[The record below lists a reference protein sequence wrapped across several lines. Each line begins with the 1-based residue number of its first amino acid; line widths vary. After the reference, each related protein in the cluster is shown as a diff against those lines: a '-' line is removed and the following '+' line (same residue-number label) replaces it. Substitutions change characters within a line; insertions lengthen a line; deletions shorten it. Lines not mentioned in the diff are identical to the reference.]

1 MNARTQ
7 LFEFSCESRHV
18 PEIVSTIFH
27 TILIHRTTG
36 KHTPKMD
43 NSNAYTVG
51 SVGFCD
57 LDCDFLDYTYVQ
69 INSNELAQRM
79 NQEII
84 AFSEGLKSGECNKI
98 SLEFFTRKKRSWP
111 LNFQSENIPWEIWT
125 VKIELMQL
133 SNENERQ
140 VLREKL
146 SDLLGEKVRQIID
159 IMDKPDYTPKLQNQS
174 QLDTIYESEFKDI
187 QPYLFRVY
195 YSLDGSVNQVSVGT
209 TMKRMIKDAL
219 SFS

>member
-7 LFEFSCESRHV
+7 LFEFSCESRQV
-18 PEIVSTIFH
+18 PEIVSTIFN
-27 TILIHRTTG
+27 TVLIHRTAG
-36 KHTPKMD
+36 KHTAKPD
-43 NSNAYTVG
+43 NPNAYTIG

-57 LDCDFLDYTYVQ
+57 VDCDFLDYTYVQ
-69 INSNELAQRM
+69 LNSNELSQRV
-79 NQEII
+79 NQDVL
-84 AFSEGLKSGECNKI
+84 AFAEGLKASDCNKI
-98 SLEFFTRKKRSWP
+98 SLEFFTRKKKSWP

-146 SDLLGEKVRQIID
+146 SDLLGEKVRQIIE
-159 IMDKPDYTPKLQNQS
+159 IMDKPDYTPKLQNQN
-174 QLDTIYESEFKDI
+174 QLDSIYESEFKDL
-187 QPYLFRVY
+187 QPYLFRIY
-195 YSLDGSVNQVSVGT
+195 YSLDGAINQVSVGT
-209 TMKRMIKDAL
+209 TMKRMLKDAL

>member
-7 LFEFSCESRHV
+7 LFEFSCETRQV
-18 PEIVSTIFH
+18 PEIVAAIFH
-27 TILIHRTTG
+27 TVLIHRTTG
-36 KHTPKMD
+36 KHIPKTD
-43 NSNAYTVG
+43 NPNAFTVG

-57 LDCDFLDYTYVQ
+57 VDCDFLDYTYLQ
-69 INSNELAQRM
+69 LNSGELAQRV
-79 NQEII
+79 NQEIA
-84 AFSEGLKSGECNKI
+84 AFTECLKTNECNKI

-111 LNFQSENIPWEIWT
+111 LNFQFENIPWEIWT
-125 VKIELMQL
+125 IKIELMQL

-146 SDLLGEKVRQIID
+146 SDLLAEKVRQIIE
-159 IMDKPDYTPKLQNQS
+159 IMDKPDYTPKLQNQG

-195 YSLDGSVNQVSVGT
+195 YSLDGTINQVSVGSAV
-209 TMKRMIKDAL
+209 KKVLKDAL
-219 SFS
+219 FG